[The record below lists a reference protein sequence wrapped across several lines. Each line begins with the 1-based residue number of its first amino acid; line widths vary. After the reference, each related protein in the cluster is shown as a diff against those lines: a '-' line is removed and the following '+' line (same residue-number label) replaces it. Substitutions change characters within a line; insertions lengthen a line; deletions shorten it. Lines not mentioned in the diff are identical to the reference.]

1 MTRYTFLASLLILST
16 LLVGGCGESDT
27 RSPTIPSGDGPYP
40 ELSFG
45 GDTTFD
51 VLTWNVKNFPTI
63 ASDQSTYVADVI
75 RSLEP
80 DLVAFQEISSV
91 YVFDQMVAGIAGYD
105 GFVCDSTSYSGQDLA
120 WIWRTSTVTVD
131 DHYDIF
137 ESEWEA
143 FPRDPAV
150 MELTFRGVPITLIN
164 NHLKAFG
171 DGEIVYEYDY
181 VNDRWDEEYRRL
193 WASNLLDSWVEL
205 NAPNDR
211 VIILGD
217 LNDKI
222 DDITS
227 RNVFTTF
234 IDDPDHYRF
243 ADMSLAGTPASYS
256 WKLQSHLD
264 HILISDELFGDFEK
278 AGSAVATIRVDLHLE
293 NAMSEYQGHVSDHF
307 PVGLS
312 LDLTPEPLP

>member
-1 MTRYTFLASLLILST
+1 MTRITLLASLLILSA
-16 LLVGGCGESDT
+16 LLVVGCGESDT
-27 RSPTIPSGDGPYP
+27 RTPTTPSGDGPYP
-40 ELSFG
+40 NLTFG

-51 VLTWNVKNFPTI
+51 VLTWNVKNFPST
-63 ASDQSTYVADVI
+63 ASDQNVYVADII

-91 YVFDQMVAGIAGYD
+91 YVFDQMVAGIPGYD

-120 WIWRTSTVTVD
+120 WMWRTSTVTVD
-131 DHYDIF
+131 DHYDIY
-137 ESEWEA
+137 ESQSGP

-150 MELTFRGVPITLIN
+150 LEVTFGGVSMTLIN
-164 NHLKAFG
+164 NHFKCCG
-171 DGEIVYEYDY
+171 DGEIELSEG
-181 VNDRWDEEYRRL
+181 DEEYRRL
-193 WASNLLDSWVEL
+193 EAVNLLDGWIEI
-205 NAPNDR
+205 NAPGRR
-211 VIILGD
+211 VIVLGD

-222 DDITS
+222 DDSAT
-227 RNVFTTF
+227 RNVFTAF
-234 IDDPDHYRF
+234 LDDPDHYRF

-278 AGSAVATIRVDLHLE
+278 AGSAVATIRVDQHLE
-293 NAMSEYQGHVSDHF
+293 NAMSEYTGHVSDHF